1 MKQFTVITAIITV
14 SVMAILVFLQSV
26 PGLGSSAE
34 AKSGAGDKLSVS
46 VSAAESRGVAPAP
59 VYDADGT
66 ILDLNPNQ
74 AGEKVFRVESRKVA
88 PVFDTNGEVVSD
100 PTGTLWSASHP

>member
-1 MKQFTVITAIITV
+1 MKQFTVITAIITI
-14 SVMAILVFLQSV
+14 SVLAILVFLQTV

-34 AKSGAGDKLSVS
+34 AKSGAGDKLSIS
-46 VSAAESRGVAPAP
+46 VSGAESRRVAPAP
-59 VYDADGT
+59 LYDANGM

-74 AGEKVFRVESRKVA
+74 SGDGVSKVESRKIA
-88 PVFDTNGEVVSD
+88 PVFNTNGEVVSD